1 MNLVHACKLPK
12 RQIQDLTLS
21 EEIKQ
26 PSVNMCNIQD
36 AQNARLDILAYL
48 GMNEHVRHS

>member
-12 RQIQDLTLS
+12 RKIQDLTLI

-26 PSVNMCNIQD
+26 PSVNMYNIQD
-36 AQNARLDILAYL
+36 AQNARLDILVYL
-48 GMNEHVRHS
+48 GIDEHVRHS

>member
-12 RQIQDLTLS
+12 RKIQDLTLI

-26 PSVNMCNIQD
+26 SSVNMCNIED
-36 AQNARLDILAYL
+36 AQNARLDILTYL
-48 GMNEHVRHS
+48 GMDEHVRHS